1 MLFIMNRNIKRIMID
16 YKEILNDPIE
26 RIHYVHDETNILKGY
41 AMLIGRENTPYEDG
55 YYFFEFKFPENYP
68 FSPPVVT
75 FINYDGTTRFN
86 PNLYIGGKVCLSI
99 LNTWD
104 GEKWSSCQSIKSVLL
119 SLSIL
124 ILNEEPLLNEP
135 GITRHHPC
143 FENYHK
149 LVEYKNI
156 EVSILKYLEKT
167 NLPEPFQPF
176 HSIMVEH
183 FIKRYPF
190 LLERIKMRPRTF
202 FHLTIFNASNRIA
215 HNQALYRLSTII
227 NNLIQSISFQI
238 FII

>member
-1 MLFIMNRNIKRIMID
+1 MIFIMNRSTKRIMID
-16 YKEILNDPIE
+16 YKEILNEPLE
-26 RIHYVHDETNILKGY
+26 RIHYLHDETNVLKGY
-41 AMLIGRENTPYEDG
+41 AMIIGREDTPYEDG

-183 FIKRYPF
+183 FMKRYPF

-202 FHLTIFNASNRIA
+202 FHLTIFNSNP
-215 HNQALYRLSTII
+215 NVLNYLYL
-227 NNLIQSISFQI
+227 QSLLTNMYNSIKIDFK
-238 FII
+238 